1 MPKGNWSWD
10 ELVSNYQPLYSVKKK
25 KSGKQ
30 SSLNYNKDK
39 IKGKIETILKKCL
52 CLVQDNKTVS
62 NIGTIFSFVKVP
74 KYF

>member
-1 MPKGNWSWD
+1 M
-10 ELVSNYQPLYSVKKK
+10 
-25 KSGKQ
+25 
-30 SSLNYNKDK
+30 NYNKDK

-62 NIGTIFSFVKVP
+62 NIATIFSFVKVP

>member
-39 IKGKIETILKKCL
+39 IKGKIETILKKN
-52 CLVQDNKTVS
+52 VSAWFKT
-62 NIGTIFSFVKVP
+62 IKQFQT
-74 KYF
+74 